1 MPELVVGQGVRVQP
15 LTTGGQWRRATVI
28 KKVSERSYLT
38 QTEEGQV
45 YRRNRKYLGVT
56 NEEPSTAPEHTA
68 GD

>member
-1 MPELVVGQGVRVQP
+1 MQP

-56 NEEPSTAPEHTA
+56 FVLQLAIYTPLTLYT
-68 GD
+68 